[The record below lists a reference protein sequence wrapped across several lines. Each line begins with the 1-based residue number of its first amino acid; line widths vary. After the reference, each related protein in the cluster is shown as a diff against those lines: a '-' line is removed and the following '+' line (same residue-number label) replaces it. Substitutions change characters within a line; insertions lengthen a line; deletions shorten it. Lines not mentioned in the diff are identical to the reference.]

1 LRRTLATF
9 LEPAAFD
16 AQRLPFADVEL
27 VHAGFGIDRFQQG
40 HAGG

>member
-1 LRRTLATF
+1 MLATF

-16 AQRLPFADVEL
+16 AQRLAFADVEL
-27 VHAGFGIDRFQQG
+27 VYAGLGIDGFQQG